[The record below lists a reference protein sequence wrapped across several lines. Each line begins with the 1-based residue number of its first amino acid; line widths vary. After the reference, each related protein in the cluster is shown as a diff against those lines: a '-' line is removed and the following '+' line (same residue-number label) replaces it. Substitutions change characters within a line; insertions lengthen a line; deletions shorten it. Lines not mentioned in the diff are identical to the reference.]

1 MVIELAHRKVV
12 GAMTK
17 DIKSNVIMCFVF
29 LIGFSLLVLF
39 LVGSL
44 QKEDRKNSYLNEL
57 QFVIDEIKE
66 KHPTLVL
73 YRVSVFETSENTY
86 YSITYLMDSIKEDVI
101 YNESS
106 KTLLYLS
113 QLNHSETILYEVIEK
128 EMKDATHVYLY
139 ELNLFD

>member
-17 DIKSNVIMCFVF
+17 DIKSNVIVCFVF

-57 QFVIDEIKE
+57 QFAIDEIKE

>member
-113 QLNHSETILYEVIEK
+113 QLNHSETLLYEVIEK

>member
-29 LIGFSLLVLF
+29 LIGYSLLVLF

-86 YSITYLMDSIKEDVI
+86 YSITYLIDSIKEEAI

-106 KTLLYLS
+106 KTFLYLS